1 VPEGEQLGMARTIAV
16 ASQKGG
22 VGKTTTV
29 VNLATAWPGLG
40 SRVLAV
46 DFDPQFAL
54 TRAFGLAPSDAPATV
69 VELLAGECELGEAV
83 ARDVVPGVDLLA
95 SRRELANL
103 ELSLVTE
110 LKREEFLAQALD
122 GAAGYDVV
130 LIDCPPNL
138 GLLTVNGLFAVG
150 EVLVPVSML
159 DGGAF
164 QGAGEVLATIRRLAD
179 RGVALEVAAL
189 VRTLVDRRRVSYQA
203 ISDALSEL
211 DAPLAAAEIPLRA
224 DFNTALLHGRPLA
237 AMRPDGAGA
246 LAYRR
251 LAEELAATAPSPRLR
266 RAA

>member
-1 VPEGEQLGMARTIAV
+1 MARTIAV

-29 VNLATAWPGLG
+29 ANLAAAWSRLG
-40 SRVLAV
+40 ARVLIV

-54 TRAFGLAPSDAPATV
+54 TRAFGLAPSEAPATV
-69 VELLAGECELGEAV
+69 VELLADERELGETV
-83 ARDVVPGVDLLA
+83 ARDVVPGVALLA
-95 SRRELANL
+95 SRRELASL

-110 LKREEFLAQALD
+110 LKREEFLAQALA
-122 GAAGYDVV
+122 GAPGYDVV

-138 GLLTVNGLFAVG
+138 GLLTVNALFAVG

-179 RGVALEVAAL
+179 RGVPLEVAAL

-237 AMRPDGAGA
+237 TMRPDGAGA

-251 LAEELAATAPSPRLR
+251 LAEELTRAAPSPHLR

>member
-1 VPEGEQLGMARTIAV
+1 MARTIAV

-29 VNLATAWPGLG
+29 ANLAAGWSALG
-40 SRVLAV
+40 ARVLAV

-54 TRAFGLAPSDAPATV
+54 TRAFGLAPSEAPATV
-69 VELLAGECELGEAV
+69 VELLSGERELTEAV
-83 ARDVVPGVDLLA
+83 ARDVVPGVELLA

-103 ELSLVTE
+103 ELSLVSE
-110 LKREEFLAQALD
+110 LKREEFLAQALA
-122 GAAGYDVV
+122 GASHHDVV

-138 GLLTVNGLFAVG
+138 GLLTVNALFAAG

-164 QGAGEVLATIRRLAD
+164 QGAGEVIATIRRLAH
-179 RGVALEVAAL
+179 RGVVLQIAAL

-203 ISDALSEL
+203 ISDALAEL
-211 DAPLAAAEIPLRA
+211 DAPLATTEIPLRA

-237 AMRPDGAGA
+237 AMRSDGAGA